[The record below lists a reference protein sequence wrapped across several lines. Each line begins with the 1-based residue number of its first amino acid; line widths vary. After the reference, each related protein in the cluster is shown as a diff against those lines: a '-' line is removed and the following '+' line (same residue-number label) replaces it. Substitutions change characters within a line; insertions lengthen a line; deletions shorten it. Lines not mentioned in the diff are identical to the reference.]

1 MEMLLVKKIIM
12 IYLFV
17 ILCFT
22 MGVAGAEPI
31 DEGAM
36 TAELCQSQSL
46 ENMKLGMY
54 AIPEKVLNTYF
65 SSVAEGNPKV
75 KEASLS
81 VLTKDKILV
90 TINAEGVGVL
100 RLTCAIKEFH
110 YDRDNAL
117 LELYIEK
124 KEIVGSSVTSWFL
137 NKMSLGFLTNIY
149 GNPLKDMDSKIKGN
163 TLDINLKPFATS
175 LFKNGIGQSVGDLL
189 VISKVT
195 TEPGTIYLHT
205 NFGISILT
213 PENKVK

>member
-1 MEMLLVKKIIM
+1 MKKFII

-22 MGVAGAEPI
+22 TGVAGAEDI
-31 DEGAM
+31 DEGVM
-36 TAELCQSQSL
+36 TAELCQAQSL
-46 ENMKLGMY
+46 ENMKVGRY

-65 SSVAEGNPKV
+65 TAIAAGNPKV
-75 KEASLS
+75 KEANIN
-81 VLTKDKILV
+81 VLAKDKILV
-90 TINAEGVGVL
+90 NINAEGVGL
-100 RLTCAIKEFH
+100 IRLTCAIKEFH

-175 LFKNGIGQSVGDLL
+175 LFNNGIGQSVGDML

-195 TEPGTIYLHT
+195 TEPGIIYLHT
-205 NFGISILT
+205 NFAISILM

>member
-1 MEMLLVKKIIM
+1 MFVVKKIIV

-22 MGVAGAEPI
+22 TGVAGAEPV

-36 TAELCQSQSL
+36 TAELCQAQSL

-65 SSVAEGNPKV
+65 SAIAESNPKV
-75 KEASLS
+75 KDANLS
-81 VLTKDKILV
+81 VLAKDKILV
-90 TINAEGVGVL
+90 TINAEGVGVI

-149 GNPLKDMDSKIKGN
+149 GNPLQEMDSKIHGN
-163 TLDINLKPFATS
+163 SLGINLKPFATS
-175 LFKNGIGQSVGDLL
+175 LFKNGIGQSVIEML
-189 VISKVT
+189 VISKAT
-195 TEPGTIYLHT
+195 TEPGIIYLHT
-205 NFGISILT
+205 NFAVNILT

>member
-1 MEMLLVKKIIM
+1 MKKIIM
-12 IYLFV
+12 IYV
-17 ILCFT
+17 VMMLCFNI
-22 MGVAGAEPI
+22 GVAGAEPV

-36 TAELCQSQSL
+36 TAELCQAQSL
-46 ENMKLGMY
+46 TNMKLGMY

-65 SSVAEGNPKV
+65 SAIAEGNPKV
-75 KEASLS
+75 KDANIS
-81 VLTKDKILV
+81 VLAKNKILV

-149 GNPLKDMDSKIKGN
+149 GNPLQEMDSKIKGN
-163 TLDINLKPFATS
+163 SLGINLKPFATS
-175 LFKNGIGQSVGDLL
+175 LFANGIGQSVIDML
-189 VISKVT
+189 VISKAT
-195 TEPGTIYLHT
+195 TEPGIIYLHT
-205 NFGISILT
+205 NFAVNILT
-213 PENKVK
+213 MENQVN